1 MVSMTSVRDG
11 LNRFSS
17 PKSLCVGR
25 VGFGLTGLRGGED
38 YGEVEP
44 AGRFLGHWKVPVFA
58 KISSS
63 SHRIL
68 ARRVL

>member
-1 MVSMTSVRDG
+1 MVSMTSVHDG

-17 PKSLCVGR
+17 PRACVLG

-44 AGRFLGHWKVPVFA
+44 AGRF
-58 KISSS
+58 
-63 SHRIL
+63 
-68 ARRVL
+68 